1 MAEENE
7 TTIGPHGAKR
17 ISWGGLEI
25 AALAAVKAKARRSL
39 MKEQLK
45 RHPFKRVMRK
55 GLKAFGVLPN
65 NKYVELRRHIAATKI
80 QRVWRNTLS
89 RPTEAHSDDGM
100 GAISLDDDDAAWK
113 GRSIVK
119 RSILGR
125 QQIIKNNR
133 KNGSSGEAGP
143 SLTSGRDA
151 MSMQVS
157 TSDKDV
163 RPQSQVGSAMGE
175 LTGQRVVRT

>member
-1 MAEENE
+1 MANE
-7 TTIGPHGAKR
+7 ATIGPHGAKR

-25 AALAAVKAKARRSL
+25 AALAAVKAKARKAL

-45 RHPFKRVMRK
+45 RNPFKRVMRK

-100 GAISLDDDDAAWK
+100 GAVSLDDDDAAWK
-113 GRSIVK
+113 GRSIPK

-125 QQIIKNNR
+125 QQNIR
-133 KNGSSGEAGP
+133 KNGSGGDAGL

-151 MSMQVS
+151 MSKQVS

-163 RPQSQVGSAMGE
+163 RPRSQVGSAMGE